1 MRTAGKLGRK
11 KKVVYFGD
19 HDEFLK
25 RLGAGLKEGGGSR
38 RREEPCR

>member
-1 MRTAGKLGRK
+1 MERLEELGRK

-25 RLGAGLKEGGGSR
+25 KLGAGLEDGGSR